1 MKLQSKQEN
10 YHGRIKMYIEKINGP
25 EDVKK
30 LSVEEMTQL
39 AEEMRTALLTR
50 ASIHE
55 IGRASCRE
63 RV

>member
-39 AEEMRTALLTR
+39 AEEMRTA
-50 ASIHE
+50 
-55 IGRASCRE
+55 
-63 RV
+63 